1 MAISHQCSVQCGLRP
16 MTAAAAALFFFLAEA
31 VAQVGP
37 NGEIDDLTARL
48 VDVGGVPT
56 RYYDY
61 GQGEPL
67 LLVHGGGIGGSSTA
81 NNWSRNIPGLAE
93 RFRVIAVDR
102 LAQGMTGNPRDD
114 EDFTYRGVVEHMYE
128 FLRTLNL
135 DQVHL
140 VGHSSGGGVM
150 YYLAVEHPEI
160 VKTLTIIA
168 HHAGIPPGDGPT
180 KLDVILEQ
188 CPPDRNSYAHRKCRL
203 LALGHTPGTFS
214 SEYAAA
220 DDYLGNLPK
229 SVDGRRRMAAM
240 RAAHPGWPSEE
251 NESYRKQAQDR
262 ARNGALQMPILLYAA
277 MQDTL
282 SWDADEPY
290 AMMRSEL
297 GLFDI
302 LGAKNPRVKMV
313 IVNDAGHFPY
323 REHPE
328 QFNADLIDFIDFWNA
343 NPAATSSPGE

>member
-1 MAISHQCSVQCGLRP
+1 MMITDQYRASRGINSALLS
-16 MTAAAAALFFFLAEA
+16 AAALALALSSGQTSAE
-31 VAQVGP
+31 VGP
-37 NGEIDDLTARL
+37 NGEIDGLTAKL
-48 VDVGGVPT
+48 VNVNGVQT

-81 NNWSRNIPGLAE
+81 NNWTRNIPGLAE

-114 EDFTYRGVVEHMYE
+114 EDFTYRGVVKHMYE
-128 FLRTLNL
+128 FIQTLQL

-150 YYLAVEHPEI
+150 YYLAVERPEI

-180 KLDVILEQ
+180 KFDAILEE

-203 LALGHTPGTFS
+203 LALGHTPETFS
-214 SEYAAA
+214 ADYAAA
-220 DDYLGNLPK
+220 DDFMGNLPA
-229 SVDGRRRMAAM
+229 SVEGRRRMAAM
-240 RAAHPGWPSEE
+240 RAAHPGWPGEE
-251 NESYRKQAQDR
+251 NAAYRNQAQQS
-262 ARNGALQMPILLYAA
+262 ARNGTLQMPILLYAA

-297 GLFDI
+297 GLFNI
-302 LGAKNPRVKMV
+302 LGAKNPRVQMI
-313 IVNDAGHFPY
+313 IVNEAGHFPY

-328 QFNADLIDFIDFWNA
+328 QFNADLTHFIDFWN
-343 NPAATSSPGE
+343 SDE